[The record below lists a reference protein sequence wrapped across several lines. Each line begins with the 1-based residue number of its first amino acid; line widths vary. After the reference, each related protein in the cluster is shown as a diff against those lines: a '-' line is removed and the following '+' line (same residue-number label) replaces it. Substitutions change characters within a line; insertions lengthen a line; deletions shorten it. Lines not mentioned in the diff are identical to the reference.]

1 MERFSALVLSH
12 DANVLRVVNKA
23 LEAYGLEANVAR
35 SVRDA
40 NELLNQRR
48 FDLAVCDYDLPGAQQ
63 LAYLAP
69 GTAWRGMVFA
79 VVRAGQLNQLDG
91 QRVHMTLA
99 KPLTVGLFA
108 KGLKAAYSTMA
119 HERRAAARYPIEV
132 DTSWAEFVEQ
142 GGNRALP
149 RARVLNLSRTGLR
162 LQTAEMLPQHAIV
175 RVSFQL
181 PQAGLFCAAG
191 EVMWAKASGK
201 SGIRFTHVP
210 DADRKRLE
218 EWIGTRLP
226 AEFSAALG

>member
-1 MERFSALVLSH
+1 MERFSALVVSH

-23 LEAYGLEANVAR
+23 LEAYGLEANIAR

-40 NELLNQRR
+40 NELLNERR
-48 FDLAVCDYDLPGAQQ
+48 FDLAVCDYDLPGAHQ

-79 VVRAGQLNQLDG
+79 VIRAGQLNQLDG

-99 KPLTVGLFA
+99 KPLTLGLLA

-119 HERRAAARYPIEV
+119 HERRAAARYPVEV
-132 DTSWAEFVEQ
+132 EASSAELVEQ

-149 RARVLNLSRTGLR
+149 RARVLNLSRTGVCLE
-162 LQTAEMLPQHAIV
+162 TAEMLPQHATV

-181 PQAGLFCAAG
+181 PQAGLFYAAG
-191 EVMWAKASGK
+191 EVMWAKASGQ

-210 DADRKRLE
+210 GADQKRLD
-218 EWIGTRLP
+218 EWIDTLLP
-226 AEFSAALG
+226 AEFSAAVG